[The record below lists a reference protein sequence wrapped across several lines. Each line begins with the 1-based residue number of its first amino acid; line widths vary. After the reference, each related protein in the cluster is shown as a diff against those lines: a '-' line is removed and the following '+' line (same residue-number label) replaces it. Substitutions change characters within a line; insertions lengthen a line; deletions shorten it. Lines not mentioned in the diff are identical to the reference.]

1 MFSVQE
7 EDVHG
12 AHRRLSAEMIFIEL
26 VSQRIRKVTV
36 KKSYFP
42 FSWLSEPLLSIPY
55 AAVVSGRHAIL
66 LVGDERRVT
75 TTNNGYVGDYTSV

>member
-1 MFSVQE
+1 MRNLLVNNSGNTLNTKIPTILWKKSGNFFCTKLKSYCAFIFSVQE

-42 FSWLSEPLLSIPY
+42 FS
-55 AAVVSGRHAIL
+55 
-66 LVGDERRVT
+66 
-75 TTNNGYVGDYTSV
+75 